1 MILTTMIY
9 LSVISTIAGAAAWVA
24 ESGLRR
30 AGLPIRWVWL
40 AAMLLGPALL
50 TAGALLPPESTARLA
65 AAPTG
70 PVIELPAFE
79 VASSDSAPLG
89 PNEGLLLA
97 WVLASGLMVA
107 AVLRTRLVLARER
120 RRWQE
125 ARVDGRRV
133 LIAADRGPAVT
144 GVLRPRIVLPR
155 WFEELAGGHRAFVL
169 LHEEEHVK
177 GGDTILLPIALALV
191 SFTPWNPC
199 TWLQFRRLRG
209 AMELDC
215 DRRVLKRRPDPSSYG
230 ESLIRVAARASGA
243 SLGLA
248 AFSERPGAAALE
260 RRIVAMTH
268 RRTRWG
274 SFRAVM
280 LTTIAAAIAAQACG
294 VEDPMTIDER
304 GAVTVDP
311 RQTIVPDDPN
321 ATLPPPPI
329 ETRSAEEIRR
339 EPTFT
344 PFTVAPGITNREEVI
359 RVLREQYPPLLRE
372 AGVGGTVRVYF
383 FVNERGLVEQ
393 VRLDRSSGHPA
404 LDEAALNVAGAYQF
418 TAARNGD
425 DPVPVWVSFPITFQ
439 VR

>member
-9 LSVISTIAGAAAWVA
+9 LLVTSAIASAAAWVA

-177 GGDTILLPIALALV
+177 GGDTILLPVALALV
-191 SFTPWNPC
+191 SFTPWNPF
-199 TWLQFRRLRG
+199 TWLQ
-209 AMELDC
+209 
-215 DRRVLKRRPDPSSYG
+215 
-230 ESLIRVAARASGA
+230 SGA

-359 RVLREQYPPLLRE
+359 RVLREQYPPLLQE

-404 LDEAALNVAGAYQF
+404 LDEAALNVAGAYRF